1 MKFKHF
7 LSAALALVMT
17 LSLSIPVFAA
27 DYETSVSYEGTGTEQ
42 YELTVPSQLKPGTS
56 GNVTLSGTWA
66 SNRHIAVT
74 ADEIVAMTG
83 SLGGSETLD
92 VTFAGIDLAG
102 NNETSVSETKQV
114 SVEELNAL
122 FGNWTGTFYYNV
134 DASNVGNTTVDTD
147 SGSSSSGGGV

>member
-7 LSAALALVMT
+7 LSTALALVMT

-42 YELTVPSQLKPGTS
+42 YELIVPAQLKPGTS

-66 SNRHIAVT
+66 SNRHITVT
-74 ADEIVAMTG
+74 ADETVAMTG